1 MKNKMVKV
9 AFPASCGELVQGKI
23 GNERFLCSYAIDCY
37 SNVTVQTKQNQN
49 NHKLGDKSKSL
60 ISVLKAMN
68 ETIHVEWDK
77 VEVIIDND
85 IPYEKGMGSSTAD
98 LAGLS
103 IALFEFFDVEW
114 NSDIIAKLLTR
125 VEATDSLVYPS
136 LTLMN
141 PDNGESFQRFIQD
154 KYYSVACLI
163 PDQAMNTVTLL
174 SAYTER
180 KWDTKAYTALL
191 SDTVQAFN
199 TQSIDNLIVVAEQSA
214 RLNDTILPKPF
225 LEELLLLKATDGV
238 IGVNV
243 SHTGTVIGVIYDES
257 IIAKENVTSLI
268 RTLDSDCYYQIE
280 HHRMIPSTPI
290 IKSVIYD

>member
-1 MKNKMVKV
+1 MKNKVVKV

-37 SNVTVQTKQNQN
+37 SNVTVQTRQNQN
-49 NHKLGDKSKSL
+49 NHKLGDKSKGL
-60 ISVLKAMN
+60 ISMLRAMG
-68 ETIHVEWDK
+68 IIDVEWNK
-77 VEVIIDND
+77 VEITIDND

-141 PDNGESFQRFIQD
+141 PDNGERLQWFDQD

-163 PDQAMNTVTLL
+163 PDQAMNTVALL
-174 SAYTER
+174 SDYIER
-180 KWDTKAYTALL
+180 EWDTKAYTALL
-191 SDTVQAFN
+191 SETVQAFN
-199 TQSIDNLIVVAEQSA
+199 AQSIDSLIVVAEQSA

-225 LEELLLLKATDGV
+225 LEELLLLKETGGV
-238 IGVNV
+238 IGINV
-243 SHTGTVIGVIYDES
+243 SHTGTVIGMIYDES